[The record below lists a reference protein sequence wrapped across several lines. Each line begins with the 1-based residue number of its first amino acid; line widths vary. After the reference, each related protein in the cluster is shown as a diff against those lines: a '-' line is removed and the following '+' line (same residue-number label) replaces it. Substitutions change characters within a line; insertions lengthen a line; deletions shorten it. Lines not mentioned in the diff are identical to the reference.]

1 MGSEASTDYCTNAM
15 FTWKSTAGMGGAM
28 SVLLFRFSAWMGT
41 NSPIVRY
48 CIHPVRYPSNNLNLV
63 TRAYWLACVV
73 LVVAINPAIYTFLV
87 FVLLLIAYYYYT
99 TTPPPSLSLCLF
111 WVRANLGLSSTL
123 SHRPCQSISM
133 GETQQS

>member
-1 MGSEASTDYCTNAM
+1 MGSEANTDYCTNAM
-15 FTWKSTAGMGGAM
+15 FTWKSTAGMGGPCRCCFSAFQLGWEQI
-28 SVLLFRFSAWMGT
+28 VLL
-41 NSPIVRY
+41 Y
-48 CIHPVRYPSNNLNLV
+48 V
-63 TRAYWLACVV
+63 TVFILLGIQVITLILSLLRTGLACVV

-111 WVRANLGLSSTL
+111 WVHANLGLSSTL